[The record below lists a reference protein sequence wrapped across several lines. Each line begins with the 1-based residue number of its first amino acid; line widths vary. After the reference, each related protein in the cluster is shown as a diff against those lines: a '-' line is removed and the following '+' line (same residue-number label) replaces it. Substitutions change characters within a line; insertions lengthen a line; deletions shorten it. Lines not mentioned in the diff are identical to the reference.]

1 MEKIWLGIG
10 SNLGD
15 SEEYIRKALSLID
28 SFVQSALMSGLWISK
43 ARYYRDQ
50 PDFYNAVIS
59 GQTSISPQELLKEIN
74 RVEAALGRDRSAVL
88 PKGPRTIDI
97 DILLFGD
104 RVIVED
110 NLVIPHPG
118 MRERKFVLLPLLELD
133 ADLIDPVTQRP
144 FRDFLAELP
153 AQGIYPVGLG
163 IYDAVYP

>member
-1 MEKIWLGIG
+1 MERVWLGIG

-15 SEEYIRKALSLID
+15 SEEYIRKALALIGG
-28 SFVQSALMSGLWISK
+28 FIQSALMSGLWISK
-43 ARYYRDQ
+43 ARYYQDQ
-50 PDFYNAVIS
+50 PDFINAVIS
-59 GQTSISPQELLKEIN
+59 GQTSFSPQELLKEVN

-97 DILLFGD
+97 DILLFGN

-133 ADLIDPVTQRP
+133 GDLVDPVTQKP

-153 AQGIYPVGLG
+153 AQGIYPVGRG

>member
-15 SEEYIRKALSLID
+15 SEELIRQALGLIGG
-28 SFVQSALMSGLWISK
+28 FVLSVRMSGLWLSR
-43 ARYYRDQ
+43 ARYYQAQ
-50 PDFYNAVIS
+50 PDFINAVVY
-59 GQTSISPQELLKEIN
+59 GETDLSPQQLLEEIN
-74 RVEAALGRDRSAVL
+74 KVEAALGRDRSSVL

-97 DILLFGD
+97 DILLYGN
-104 RVIVED
+104 RIIVED

-133 ADLIDPVTQRP
+133 EALIDPISRRL

-153 AQGIYPVGLG
+153 AQGIYPAGRA